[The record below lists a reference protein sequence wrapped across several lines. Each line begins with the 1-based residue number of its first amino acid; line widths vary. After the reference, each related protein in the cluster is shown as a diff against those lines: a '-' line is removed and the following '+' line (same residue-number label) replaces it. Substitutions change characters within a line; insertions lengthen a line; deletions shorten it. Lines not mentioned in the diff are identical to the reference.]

1 MKRVPKRT
9 VLATLDAQCVPSA
22 RVVGLLFRTMY
33 SLSLWHEVTSRRPG
47 SGHIC
52 LSVSITIYKARL
64 ARQAQTPRRHSLS
77 FLILYSRHLRLCHL
91 RPPFLADNHGAYHD
105 LAQFDKV
112 DNHMCHCLIAFMG
125 FAVYWHEADH
135 IDGKMSTI
143 QSQHSP
149 SIGQA
154 AYLIYLY

>member
-64 ARQAQTPRRHSLS
+64 ARQAQTQDG
-77 FLILYSRHLRLCHL
+77 ILYL
-91 RPPFLADNHGAYHD
+91 FLFSIPVTFACAT
-105 LAQFDKV
+105 FDPR
-112 DNHMCHCLIAFMG
+112 
-125 FAVYWHEADH
+125 
-135 IDGKMSTI
+135 S
-143 QSQHSP
+143 
-149 SIGQA
+149 
-154 AYLIYLY
+154 